1 MFDPANEDEEEHLRD
16 FHKVAKL
23 AEKKAN
29 RGLRR
34 KRNTTYCFDSVFGPD
49 STQEQVYQETTA
61 DTVETVFSG
70 YNCSGTYKEKCH
82 KLYYINYIY
91 YYYSVCI
98 WGNWGRKNPYDA
110 GNS

>member
-70 YNCSGTYKEKCH
+70 YNCSGTH
-82 KLYYINYIY
+82 K
-91 YYYSVCI
+91 YSLATRAGCI
-98 WGNWGRKNPYDA
+98 F
-110 GNS
+110 SVIS

>member
-70 YNCSGTYKEKCH
+70 YNCSGKNSLATRDRC
-82 KLYYINYIY
+82 IF
-91 YYYSVCI
+91 SV
-98 WGNWGRKNPYDA
+98 NP
-110 GNS
+110 

>member
-1 MFDPANEDEEEHLRD
+1 MLSDLDFRRTQLTVDRANEEEHLRD

-49 STQEQVYQETTA
+49 STQEQVYQETTL
-61 DTVETVFSG
+61 DTVEIVFSG
-70 YNCSGTYKEKCH
+70 YNCSGA
-82 KLYYINYIY
+82 YITKIHLPHEPGVYL
-91 YYYSVCI
+91 
-98 WGNWGRKNPYDA
+98 A
-110 GNS
+110 